1 MKHKIVFFDVDGTI
15 TNYKDG
21 TIAKSTKAAI
31 RKLLDMG
38 IQVVAATGRPLSMCD
53 EIAKLG
59 INTFI
64 TANGAYVKH
73 NDIVIHKIV
82 LNQEIVKEVMKYAST
97 EKNALTF
104 YSEKLQMNNIK
115 HPMILKALNE
125 TLLLEEYPSE
135 NLAAY
140 EEETYLMCLFANEDM
155 IQKYKVRFPQLTF
168 KRWHP
173 FILNVLEEDV
183 SKSKAIIK
191 VLEYFGLDKSEAVAF
206 GDGENDMDMLEMVDV
221 GIAMGNAGEKLK
233 SIANFVTSES
243 SEDGIAIALK
253 KYSLI

>member
-21 TIAKSTKAAI
+21 TIAKSTKASI
-31 RKLLDMG
+31 RKLLDKG
-38 IQVVAATGRPLSMCD
+38 IRVVAATGRPLSMCD

-73 NDIVIHKIV
+73 DDIVIHKIV
-82 LNQEIVKEVMKYAST
+82 LNHEIVREVMKYAST

-125 TLLLEEYPSE
+125 TLSLEEYPPE
-135 NLAAY
+135 NLAEAY
-140 EEETYLMCLFANEDM
+140 AFSNTLSFALSLLLFSSSSSGPGR
-155 IQKYKVRFPQLTF
+155 IGLRVITFPFDTAPHTHTGKSGGHVHGFSAFLNASFT
-168 KRWHP
+168 
-173 FILNVLEEDV
+173 IL
-183 SKSKAIIK
+183 
-191 VLEYFGLDKSEAVAF
+191 
-206 GDGENDMDMLEMVDV
+206 
-221 GIAMGNAGEKLK
+221 
-233 SIANFVTSES
+233 S
-243 SEDGIAIALK
+243 SRL
-253 KYSLI
+253 